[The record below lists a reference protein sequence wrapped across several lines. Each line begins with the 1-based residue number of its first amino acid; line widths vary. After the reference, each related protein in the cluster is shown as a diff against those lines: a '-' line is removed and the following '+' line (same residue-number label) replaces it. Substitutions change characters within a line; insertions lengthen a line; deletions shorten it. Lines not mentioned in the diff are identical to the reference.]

1 MDESVSWNDRES
13 FRIKYMKAKKMKFI
27 LASKSPRRKELLE
40 QTGISFEVMVSDA
53 DENIKEKD
61 PAKFVEKLSKRK
73 AEAVLSEMDSK
84 RKKES
89 VEEFT
94 IIGSDTIV
102 IFDGEV
108 MGKPKDK
115 KDARRMLK
123 KLSGQTHE
131 VYTGV
136 TILYIKNGKKR
147 TKSFHECTKVKMYPI
162 SDEQLDEYLN
172 QSLDW
177 ADKAGAY
184 GIQEEFGARY
194 IKRIKGDYNNVVGL
208 PTSRLYQELIKSGLI

>member
-1 MDESVSWNDRES
+1 
-13 FRIKYMKAKKMKFI
+13 MKFI

-40 QTGISFEVMVSDA
+40 QTGISFEVKVSDA
-53 DENIKEKD
+53 DENIKEKN

-73 AEAVLSEMDSK
+73 AEAVLSEINSK
-84 RKKES
+84 QKAELIEETKTQIKKKSKAKEN
-89 VEEFT
+89 VI

-102 IFDGEV
+102 IFEGEV

-115 KDARRMLK
+115 KDAKRMLK
-123 KLSGQTHE
+123 KLSGNTHE

-136 TILYIKNGKKR
+136 TILSIQDGKKQ

-172 QSLDW
+172 QSLSW

-194 IKRIKGDYNNVVGL
+194 IKKIKGDYNNVVGL
-208 PTSRLYQELIKSGLI
+208 PTSRLYQELIKLGLI